1 MTQTIQ
7 NYQETVNTLLFGQ
20 KAKNV
25 KTTVNVN
32 EVVSSDASLEKAQK
46 MINELQTKLLMYEK
60 NPPIKDDNGS
70 SKYLQDQVEFLS
82 LQISKLQQDLVEKE
96 MTINKIVM
104 EKNNYAKSFTNLE
117 NQNNQLMETLS
128 HVENEKDEA

>member
-1 MTQTIQ
+1 
-7 NYQETVNTLLFGQ
+7 
-20 KAKNV
+20 
-25 KTTVNVN
+25 
-32 EVVSSDASLEKAQK
+32 
-46 MINELQTKLLMYEK
+46 
-60 NPPIKDDNGS
+60 
-70 SKYLQDQVEFLS
+70 
-82 LQISKLQQDLVEKE
+82 